1 METGARGTRGR
12 SGRRSL
18 RVPARF
24 FPLPDTDDSL
34 ARWVLPAAL
43 IGVVAGLGAA
53 ALFGLLHLCTGWLLE
68 SVAGYRPYRTSG
80 EGGFRALSGSDRPWL
95 VPLVAAGGAL
105 VATAFAVRLAPEA
118 RGHGTDAAIAAAHHD
133 PTGMRGRVTVVKLV
147 ASAVTIGSGG
157 SGGTEGPAAQISAA
171 FGSVIARRTG
181 MTREQARTA
190 LVIGL
195 AAGVGA
201 IFRAPLGGAL
211 LGAEL
216 LYRRDM
222 DARVLP
228 KALIASVAGWLVFG
242 ACHGFSPSLGGHGGH
257 GVGGATGLA
266 LVAVVGLVAGS
277 VGRLYTACFYAVHT
291 RVEKRAR
298 GTFARVAAPTV
309 AGLLVGGLGLLVP
322 GVLGTGYGLME
333 ALTSRSVLLDLPLA
347 VVLAIPLA
355 KIVGTALT
363 VGSGGSGGIF
373 GPCMVVGAGVGA
385 AVWRLAEPLGL
396 APGSPLVPVAVG
408 MAACLGAVA
417 HAPLGVLVMVAE
429 MLGDASLLGPG
440 ILAVLCAR
448 SVTGGVTLYRSQLE
462 RITDEPEDRIA
473 DRAPDRI
480 GDEPEDTPPP
490 PTLPGPVVLDRR
502 ARLAPVRRE
511 PVGPGPVTVNSADP
525 APD

>member
-1 METGARGTRGR
+1 MGTDGT
-12 SGRRSL
+12 S
-18 RVPARF
+18 V
-24 FPLPDTDDSL
+24 
-34 ARWVLPAAL
+34 RWAPTAAL

-53 ALFGLLHLCTGWLLE
+53 ALFGLLHLCTGWFLE
-68 SVAGYRPYRTSG
+68 SVGGYRPYRSSA
-80 EGGFRALSGSDRPWL
+80 EGGFRELAGSGRPWL

-105 VATAFAVRLAPEA
+105 LATAFAVWLAPEA
-118 RGHGTDAAIAAAHHD
+118 RGHGTDAAIAAAHRD

-181 MTREQARTA
+181 MSREQARTA

-201 IFRAPLGGAL
+201 IFKAPLGGAL

-216 LYRRDM
+216 LHRRDM

-228 KALIASVAGWLVFG
+228 RALIASVAGWLVFG
-242 ACHGFSPSLGGHGGH
+242 ACYGFAPALGGHGGE
-257 GVGGATGLA
+257 GVGGAAGLA
-266 LVAVVGLVAGS
+266 LVAVVGLVAGGA
-277 VGRLYTACFYAVHT
+277 GRVYTWCFYAVHT
-291 RVEKRAR
+291 RVEARAR
-298 GTFARVAAPTV
+298 STLARIGVPTV
-309 AGLLVGGLGLLVP
+309 AALLVGGLGVLVP

-333 ALTSRSVLLDLPLA
+333 ALTSRRLLLDLPLA
-347 VVLAIPLA
+347 VVLAIPAA
-355 KIVGTALT
+355 KIAGTALT

-396 APGSPLVPVAVG
+396 APGSPLAAVAVG

-417 HAPLGVLVMVAE
+417 NAPLGVLVMAAE

-440 ILAVLCAR
+440 VLAVLCAR
-448 SVTGGVTLYRSQLE
+448 AVTGGATLYRSQLD
-462 RITDEPEDRIA
+462 RIEDEPENGGQPPSPGHP
-473 DRAPDRI
+473 DRARRR
-480 GDEPEDTPPP
+480 TQRR
-490 PTLPGPVVLDRR
+490 TVVT
-502 ARLAPVRRE
+502 PVRRR
-511 PVGPGPVTVNSADP
+511 P
-525 APD
+525 APGVDPVVVKSPDSVPD